1 MSVSRKNI
9 LDALIEVRA
18 KKGERNFKQS
28 VDLVVNLRDIDLKRP
43 ENRVN
48 LNVNLPN
55 TVAKSQKICFF
66 ATGDLGLRAR
76 RAAVDLVVDQEQLRD
91 LSTKRKDAKKL
102 LSKYD
107 IFLAEASLMPIVG
120 RVAGPI
126 LGPRGKMPT
135 PVPSNAPIEQFIERQ
150 QKAVALRTR
159 DKPLIELSVGTEDM
173 EDEKIAE
180 NVEALLTS
188 LIGGL
193 KRGMNNIRS
202 IYLKTTM
209 GEPVRLR

>member
-1 MSVSRKNI
+1 MSVSRKGI
-9 LDALIEVRA
+9 LDALNEVRA

-28 VDLVVNLRDIDLKRP
+28 IDLVVNLKDIDLKRP

-48 LNVNLPN
+48 VNVNLPN
-55 TVAKSQKICFF
+55 GLGKKQKICFF
-66 ATGDLGLRAR
+66 ATGDLGLRAK
-76 RAAVDLVVDQEQLRD
+76 RAEVDLVVDQEQLRE

-107 IFLAEASLMPIVG
+107 LFLAEASLMPVVG

-150 QKAVALRTR
+150 RKAVALRTR

-180 NVEALLTS
+180 NIEVLLTS
-188 LIGGL
+188 LLGGL
-193 KRGMNNIRS
+193 KRGLSNIRS

-209 GEPVRLR
+209 GEPVRLK

>member
-1 MSVSRKNI
+1 MSVSRKEI
-9 LDALIEVRA
+9 LDALNKVRA

-28 VDLVVNLRDIDLKRP
+28 IDLVVNLKDIDLKRP

-48 LNVNLPN
+48 VNVNLPN
-55 TVAKSQKICFF
+55 GLGKNQKICFF
-66 ATGDLGLRAR
+66 ATGDLGLRAK
-76 RAAVDLVVDQEQLRD
+76 RAEVDLVVDQEQLRE

-107 IFLAEASLMPIVG
+107 LFLAEASLMPVVG

-150 QKAVALRTR
+150 RKAVALRTR

-180 NVEALLTS
+180 NIEVLLTS
-188 LIGGL
+188 LLGGL
-193 KRGMNNIRS
+193 KRGLSNIRS

-209 GEPVRLR
+209 GEPVRLK

>member
-1 MSVSRKNI
+1 LSVSRKEI
-9 LDALIEVRA
+9 LDALNKVRA

-28 VDLVVNLRDIDLKRP
+28 IDLVVNLKDIDLKRP

-48 LNVNLPN
+48 VNVNLPN
-55 TVAKSQKICFF
+55 GLGKNQKICFF
-66 ATGDLGLRAR
+66 ATGDLGLRAK
-76 RAAVDLVVDQEQLRD
+76 RAEVDLVVDQEQLRE

-107 IFLAEASLMPIVG
+107 LFLAEASLMPIVG

-150 QKAVALRTR
+150 RKAVALRTR

-180 NVEALLTS
+180 NIDVLLTS
-188 LIGGL
+188 LLGGL
-193 KRGMNNIRS
+193 KRGLSNIRS

-209 GEPVRLR
+209 GEPVRLK

>member
-9 LDALIEVRA
+9 LDALSEVRA
-18 KKGERNFKQS
+18 KKGERNFRQS

-55 TVAKSQKICFF
+55 TIPKSQKICFF

-76 RAAVDLVVDQEQLRD
+76 RAAVDLVVDQDQLRD

-150 QKAVALRTR
+150 RRAVALRTR

-193 KRGMNNIRS
+193 KRGLSNVKS